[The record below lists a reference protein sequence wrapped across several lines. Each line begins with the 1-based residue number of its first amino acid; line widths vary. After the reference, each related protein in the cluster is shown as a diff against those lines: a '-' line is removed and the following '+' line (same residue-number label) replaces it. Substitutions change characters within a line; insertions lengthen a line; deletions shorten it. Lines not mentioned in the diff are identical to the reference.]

1 VDFHGLFLVPTY
13 AALAAAA
20 ALLLFFHPP
29 KKGTPQGGHAAT
41 PH

>member
-1 VDFHGLFLVPTY
+1 VPTY

-29 KKGTPQGGHAAT
+29 KKGTPQDGLAAT